1 MKKSIIYIAAILF
14 LSTSVFA
21 GGPWPQPKGVGYFKL
36 SEWWTSFDQHFTD
49 EGLLDPNSTT
59 GIYNTA
65 FYGEYGISNRVT
77 LIANAN
83 LFSRNVINN
92 QVSGTNGSIIIPG
105 DSYNGLGDIDLGIKY
120 GLTAP
125 GSKYPVAITATFGLP
140 TGATNEGALGN
151 LATGDGEFNQM
162 IQLDAGTGFKL
173 GGLNAYASAY
183 GGFNH
188 RTNGFSEEIRFGA
201 ELGIGLLDS
210 KLWLATKLNVVES
223 LQNGD
228 TAETTTSTSIFANNT
243 EYSSFALEANYYV
256 TKRVGVSA
264 NVAGAF
270 TGAIIAAAPSYS
282 VGIFYD
288 MGK

>member
-1 MKKSIIYIAAILF
+1 MKKSIIYIAVILF
-14 LSTSVFA
+14 LSSSAFA
-21 GGPWPQPKGVGYFKL
+21 GGPWPQAKGVGYFKL
-36 SEWWTSFDQHFTD
+36 SEWWTVFDQHFTD
-49 EGLLDPNSTT
+49 EGLIDPNSTT

-65 FYGEYGISNRVT
+65 FYGEYGLTNRLT
-77 LIANAN
+77 IIANAN

-92 QVSGTNGSIIIPG
+92 QVSGTNGSVIIPG
-105 DSYNGLGDIDLGIKY
+105 ESHNGLGDIDLGIKY

-125 GSKYPVAITATFGLP
+125 GSKYPLAITATFGLP
-140 TGATNEGALGN
+140 TGATNEGELGN

-162 IQLDAGTGFKL
+162 IQLDAGTGFQIA
-173 GGLNAYASAY
+173 GLNAYASAY
-183 GGFNH
+183 TGFNH

-201 ELGIGLLDS
+201 ELGVGLLNS

-243 EYSSFALEANYYV
+243 EYSSFAFEANYYV
-256 TKRVGVSA
+256 SKRVGVSA

-282 VGIFYD
+282 IGVFYD

>member
-21 GGPWPQPKGVGYFKL
+21 GGPWPQSKGVGYFKL

-49 EGLLDPNSTT
+49 EGLIDPNSTT

-65 FYGEYGISNRVT
+65 FYGEFGLTNRLTV
-77 LIANAN
+77 IANAN

-105 DSYNGLGDIDLGIKY
+105 ESYNGLGDIDLGFKY

-125 GSKYPVAITATFGLP
+125 GSKYPIAITATFGFP
-140 TGATNEGALGN
+140 TGATNEGDLGN

-162 IQLDAGTGFKL
+162 IQLDAGTGFRL
-173 GGLNAYASAY
+173 GGVNAYASAY

-188 RTNGFSEEIRFGA
+188 RTNGFSEEIRFGG
-201 ELGIGLLDS
+201 EFGVGLLDS
-210 KLWLATKLNVVES
+210 KLWLATKLNIVES
-223 LQNGD
+223 LQNGE
-228 TAETTTSTSIFANNT
+228 TAETTSSTSIFANNT
-243 EYSSFALEANYYV
+243 EYSSFALEVNYYV
-256 TKRVGVSA
+256 SKRFGVSA

-282 VGIFYD
+282 LGVFYD
-288 MGK
+288 MSK

>member
-201 ELGIGLLDS
+201 ELGVGLLDS